1 MPRLYHAFLPHIWHG
16 LLTIIPHHSWSRFE
30 TKLHGFGG
38 IVRGGFWHDFGQD
51 FGVNFE
57 KEIAYLFRHPRVR
70 AHV

>member
-1 MPRLYHAFLPHIWHG
+1 MPKCTPETMPVL
-16 LLTIIPHHSWSRFE
+16 SRFE

-38 IVRGGFWHDFGQD
+38 DCKGGFWDDFGQD

-57 KEIAYLFRHPRVR
+57 KGIAYLFRHPRVR